1 MKIRLYQEHKK
12 IGRIN
17 FPMSNFLSEN
27 IMEREFYKI
36 FSGKELP
43 LLKWELNVIFFCSVD
58 DPGRTPD
65 RSEPLFK
72 IHTNN
77 CCTQISLVHCWNSW
91 QGLCECHQNKIIWIW
106 RRKILHHPLTNDLI
120 LVPEIDLV
128 CQSPARC
135 VAS

>member
-43 LLKWELNVIFFCSVD
+43 LLKWELNFTVGIHDKGFVNVTRIKLSEFEGIFLPNRDYYSC
-58 DPGRTPD
+58 
-65 RSEPLFK
+65 EPLPAEWF
-72 IHTNN
+72 
-77 CCTQISLVHCWNSW
+77 S
-91 QGLCECHQNKIIWIW
+91 IINY
-106 RRKILHHPLTNDLI
+106 KKDTDGYFY
-120 LVPEIDLV
+120 
-128 CQSPARC
+128 
-135 VAS
+135 